1 MTPLPKM
8 PPEGE
13 TEAFKTDILAKLISA
28 VGKDPEHASACDWLI
43 ATSLTARDRLTLRWM
58 ESTREIYAGEEKRVY
73 YLSMEFLIGRLL
85 IDSLANLGLLE
96 TCEEALAEHGQSL
109 NELKELEPDAAL
121 GNGGL
126 GRLAACFL
134 ESMGTVGVAGF
145 GYGIRYDHGLFR
157 QAFDDGI
164 QIEKPEDWLSFGNPW
179 QFERPEVVYEIGY
192 GGVAAGNSVDKSDEP
207 RRARWH
213 PAKKVLAVAFD
224 TPIAGWEGRRVNTL
238 RLWSARSPDLMRLEE
253 FNRGDY
259 LGALADQAEAESISR
274 VLYPDDSS
282 EIGEELRVRQ
292 EYFFTSAS
300 LQDLIRRHLDQY
312 PDLTNLADKVA
323 IQLND
328 THPALAVPE
337 LIRLLV
343 DEHAMSWKD
352 AWRITRACIAY
363 TNHTLMPEAL
373 ESWPVVLI
381 ERLLPRHMQIINAL
395 HADQMRALN
404 DKDVTDE
411 KTLQAVSVI
420 DDRGDHRVRMGHLA
434 FLGSHHVNGVS
445 ALHGE
450 LMRETVFADLHR
462 LFPERIGHQTNGIT
476 PRRWLLQCNPGL
488 AALVTEAIGDRWIGD
503 LPVLEALAPM
513 ADDPAFRERY
523 ADVKRANKRTL
534 AAVIADEISLKVD
547 PSAMFDVQIKR
558 IHEYKRQLLN
568 ILETVA
574 LANTIRAHPERE
586 WQPRV
591 KIFGGKAA
599 GSYHVAK
606 MIIKLI
612 NDVAKVINNDPMIG
626 DRLKVA
632 FLPNYRVSL
641 AEKIIP
647 AADLS
652 EQISTAGM
660 EASGTGNM
668 KFALNGALTIGTLDG
683 ANVEIKEHVGDDNI
697 VIFGLTADEVLET
710 RRVGYDAAK
719 VVEATPAL
727 REVLNEIRTGVFSPG
742 DPDRFKPLVDGL
754 LVHDYF
760 LVTADFDAYAEAQ
773 REIDRRYARSD
784 DWYRQAILNT
794 AHAGWFSSDRTI
806 RGYAQDIWNVPA
818 KEADP

>member
-8 PPEGE
+8 PPEGD
-13 TEAFKTDILAKLISA
+13 TEAFKAGILAKLISA
-28 VGKDPEHASACDWLI
+28 AGKDPEHASARDWLI
-43 ATSLTARDRLTLRWM
+43 ATSLTVRDRLTHRWM
-58 ESTREIYAGEEKRVY
+58 ESTREIYAGQEKRVY

-85 IDSLANLGLLE
+85 IDSLTNLGLFE
-96 TCEEALAEHGQSL
+96 TCESALADLGQSL
-109 NELKELEPDAAL
+109 DELRELEPDAAL

-134 ESMGTVGVAGF
+134 ESMGSVGVAGF

-157 QAFDDGI
+157 QAFDDGV

-179 QFERPEVVYEIGY
+179 QFERPEVVYEIPY
-192 GGVAAGNSVDKSDEP
+192 GGAVDAIDSVDGSEP
-207 RRARWH
+207 RRRCWK

-224 TPIAGWEGRRVNTL
+224 TPIAGWKGRRVNTL

-282 EIGEELRVRQ
+282 GIGEELRVRQ

-337 LIRLLV
+337 LMRLLV
-343 DEHAMSWKD
+343 DERAMPWED
-352 AWRITRACIAY
+352 AWEITRACIAY

-373 ESWPVVLI
+373 ESWPVALI

-395 HADQMRALN
+395 HADQMRALGDQN
-404 DKDVTDE
+404 VDQETMSE
-411 KTLQAVSVI
+411 VSLI

-488 AALVTEAIGDRWIGD
+488 ATLVTEAIGDRWIGD
-503 LPVLEALAPM
+503 LPALEALTPM

-523 ADVKRANKRTL
+523 ADVKRANKRALT
-534 AAVIADEISLKVD
+534 AVIADKIGLTVD

-574 LANTIRAHPERE
+574 LANAIRAHPERE

-612 NDVAKVINNDPMIG
+612 NDVAKVINNDPAIG
-626 DRLKVA
+626 NCLKVA

-710 RRVGYDAAK
+710 RRTGYDAAK
-719 VVEATPAL
+719 TVEATPAL
-727 REVLNEIRTGVFSPG
+727 REVLNEIRMGVFSPD

-754 LVHDYF
+754 LAHDYF
-760 LVTADFDAYAEAQ
+760 LVTADFGAYAEAQ
-773 REIDRRYARSD
+773 REIDRRYGQQEN
-784 DWYRQAILNT
+784 WYRQAILNT
-794 AHAGWFSSDRTI
+794 ANAGWFSSDRTI

>member
-1 MTPLPKM
+1 MTPLPTLS
-8 PPEGE
+8 PSGDPER
-13 TEAFKTDILAKLISA
+13 FKEDILAKLTLA
-28 VGKDPEHASACDWLI
+28 VGKDPEHANPRDWLI
-43 ATSLTARDRLTLRWM
+43 ATSLAVRDRLALRWM
-58 ESTREIYAGEEKRVY
+58 ESTRQIYKAGEKRVY

-85 IDSLANLGLLE
+85 IDVLSNLGLRE
-96 TCEEALAEHGQSL
+96 TCETALADLGQSL
-109 NELKELEPDAAL
+109 GALKELEPDAAL

-134 ESMGTVGVAGF
+134 ESMGSVGVAGF

-157 QAFDDGI
+157 QAFDEGN

-179 QFERPEVVYEIGY
+179 QFERPEVVYEINF
-192 GGVAAGNSVDKSDEP
+192 GGVATGNRDDKV
-207 RRARWH
+207 RRGTWQ
-213 PAKKVLAVAFD
+213 PAKRVLAVAFD
-224 TPIAGWEGRRVNTL
+224 TPIAGWQGKRVNTL

-259 LGALADQAEAESISR
+259 LGALTDQAEAESISR
-274 VLYPDDSS
+274 VLYPDDST
-282 EIGEELRVRQ
+282 EIGQELRVKQ
-292 EYFFTSAS
+292 EYFLTSAS

-312 PDLTNLADKVA
+312 PDLTNLAEKTA

-337 LIRLLV
+337 LMRLLV
-343 DEHAMSWKD
+343 DGHAMSWKG
-352 AWRITRACIAY
+352 AWEITRGCIAY
-363 TNHTLMPEAL
+363 TNHTLLPEAL

-381 ERLLPRHMQIINAL
+381 ERLLPRHMQIINML
-395 HADQMRALN
+395 HADQMQVLEA
-404 DKDVTDE
+404 KDVDQETMSE
-411 KTLQAVSVI
+411 VSLI
-420 DDRGDHRVRMGHLA
+420 DDNNGRRVRMGHLA
-434 FLGSHHVNGVS
+434 FLGSHRVNGVS
-445 ALHGE
+445 ALHSE
-450 LMRETVFADLHR
+450 LMKQTVFKALHQQ
-462 LFPERIGHQTNGIT
+462 FPERIVNQTNGIT

-488 AALVTEAIGDRWIGD
+488 AGLVTETIGDRWIGD
-503 LPVLEALAPM
+503 LPALETLAPM
-513 ADDPAFRERY
+513 ADDAAFRECY
-523 ADVKRANKRTL
+523 ASIKKANKDAL
-534 AAVIADEISLKVD
+534 AKVIEDEIGLKVD
-547 PSAMFDVQIKR
+547 PGAMFDVQIKR

-574 LANTIRAHPERE
+574 LANEIRARPTAD

-599 GSYHVAK
+599 ASYHMAK
-606 MIIKLI
+606 LIIKLI
-612 NDVAKVINNDPMIG
+612 NDVARVINNDPVIG

-632 FLPNYRVSL
+632 FFPNYRVSL

-683 ANVEIKEHVGDDNI
+683 ANVEIKEHVGDENI
-697 VIFGLTADEVLET
+697 IIFGLTADEVLEI
-710 RRVGYDAAK
+710 RKAGYDAAK
-719 VVEATPAL
+719 AVEASPAL
-727 REVLNEIRTGVFSPG
+727 GETLDGIAKGVFSPD

-754 LVHDYF
+754 MQHDYF
-760 LVTADFDAYAEAQ
+760 LVTADFEAYAAAQ
-773 REIDRRYARSD
+773 RDVDKRYGQPD
-784 DWYRQAILNT
+784 HWYRQAILNT

-806 RGYAQDIWNVPA
+806 RGYAQDIWGIQVEEP
-818 KEADP
+818 EP